1 MSLESGR
8 DILLTPDTAK
18 SIKLVGNVVS
28 AFQQSAAV
36 DAGVV
41 IADGVTTCV
50 ITQGS
55 VSQPFT
61 LSFGGA
67 SPVKGQLLFVRNDS
81 DKAANGIAVDKNS
94 GALFVYT
101 TMWVQV
107 L

>member
-28 AFQQSAAV
+28 AFQQTAAV
-36 DAGVV
+36 NGGVV

-55 VSQPFT
+55 VSQPFP

-67 SPVKGQLLFVRNDS
+67 SPVQGQLLFVRNDS
-81 DKAANGIAVDKNS
+81 NKDSTGIVVGGNS

-101 TMWVQV
+101 TTWVQV